1 MVLETAGE
9 GESLVRVRFRV
20 TTMYVVRP
28 SVRMSPAAR
37 QKD

>member
-1 MVLETAGE
+1 MVLESVGE
-9 GESLVRVRFRV
+9 GENLVRVRFRV
-20 TTMYVVRP
+20 TAMYVVRP